1 MMNQDTSWGKK
12 KKDGDKGNGLIEQ
25 TVSAKSMYS

>member
-1 MMNQDTSWGKK
+1 MMNQDTSWGK